1 MLLVLSLMRNEHPR
15 ILLQLASCVRGQ
27 DHPAQRVN
35 SKGNGLAHFVYVHL
49 LSEADADSQ
58 AAARGLLPPVGD
70 L

>member
-27 DHPAQRVN
+27 DHPAQHVN

-49 LSEADADSQ
+49 LSEVMLTRRQLPEGCS
-58 AAARGLLPPVGD
+58 LL
-70 L
+70 